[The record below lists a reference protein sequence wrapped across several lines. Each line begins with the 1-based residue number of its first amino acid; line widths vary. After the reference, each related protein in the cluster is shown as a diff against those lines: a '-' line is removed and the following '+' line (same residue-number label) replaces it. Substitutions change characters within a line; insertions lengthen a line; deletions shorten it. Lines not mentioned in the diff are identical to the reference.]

1 MKRLF
6 VITYL
11 FLLRIASFAQDADSL
26 MVLARTLTDQDTQKV
41 NYLNQ
46 AGISFWKSGLD
57 SAAVACH
64 QRAIRIAR
72 LIPFRK
78 GEVEARLQLVLME
91 MDYLSDLEEA
101 YAQLDSALSA
111 AKEAGDRHL
120 QAQTYF
126 RRAQLYSLG
135 IWEHSDKVKPLYDS
149 ALTIFRQ
156 LGDRTREGM
165 VYSQLAGL
173 ESDEGRFASA
183 IDYLLK
189 ARRLQESSGDI
200 KNLRA
205 TLPNLGVMY
214 MSIGLFEQ
222 ALACFEEA
230 ERNAISLKDER
241 VLAFLSGQRGEVY
254 LKQGN
259 PGTALK
265 ELKKAEERYL
275 KLGGV
280 QFLTGTY
287 ARMGD
292 AFLKSGQTDEA
303 LRYALKADSLFK
315 ALTDGEELH
324 SHSAQM
330 VLGDILLHKG
340 HYREVIERALKGLE
354 WARSANPPLL
364 KEASEYHRQLAL
376 AYERTGSPGKAIWHQ
391 KQFKILS
398 DSLLNGEMIQR
409 VMASSLGYDFEKTQ
423 QADQIRIQALEN
435 RNLQQA
441 RNITVLLLIAG
452 LAALGIVFW
461 SNRRL
466 KSKNEELQR
475 KNEEI
480 ALALRKGQHIERKR
494 VASELHDS
502 LNTKIAGMRWQL
514 ESLDESDFND
524 YNRKI
529 ISHLMEIAGEAYDD
543 IRLISHNMVPSD
555 LEEKGLA
562 AALQKLVGRF
572 ESVNGLSFTLDS
584 RLTRRL
590 PLEIEHQLYH
600 IALELINNVV
610 KHARA
615 TEVLISLIQKD
626 DMLELVVAD
635 NGKGF
640 AGLPALDLRKGMG
653 LLNVR
658 GRAAAIGAGCSVENG
673 ETCGAVVRISLSG
686 FSAQ

>member
-1 MKRLF
+1 M
-6 VITYL
+6 

-26 MVLARTLTDQDTQKV
+26 MELARTLTDQDTQKV

-111 AKEAGDRHL
+111 AKEAGDRRL

-259 PGTALK
+259 PGAALK
-265 ELKKAEERYL
+265 ELKKAEEKYL

-340 HYREVIERALKGLE
+340 HYKEVIDRALKGLE

-376 AYERTGSPGKAIWHQ
+376 AYERTGSPGKAIAHQ

-423 QADQIRIQALEN
+423 QADRIRIQALEN
-435 RNLQQA
+435 RNLEQA

-502 LNTKIAGMRWQL
+502 LNTKIAGIRWQL

-529 ISHLMEIAGEAYDD
+529 ISHLMDTAGEAYDD

-555 LEEKGLA
+555 LEEKGLG

-572 ESVNGLSFTLDS
+572 ESVNGLNFTLDL
-584 RLTRRL
+584 RLAQRL
-590 PLEIEHQLYH
+590 PLETEQQLYH

-615 TEVLISLIQKD
+615 TEALISLKQKD
-626 DMLELVVAD
+626 DVLELTVAD

-640 AGLPALDLRKGMG
+640 DGTPARDLQKGMG

-658 GRAAAIGAGCSVENG
+658 GRAAAIGAGCSIENG

-686 FSAQ
+686 ISAQ

>member
-1 MKRLF
+1 MKYLF
-6 VITYL
+6 VIAHL
-11 FLLRIASFAQDADSL
+11 FFLRFASFAQDADSL
-26 MVLARTLTDQDTQKV
+26 IVLAGALADQDTQKV
-41 NYLNQ
+41 NFLNQ

-57 SAAVACH
+57 SAAVSCH

-72 LIPFRK
+72 LIPFQK

-91 MDYLSDLEEA
+91 MDYLSDLDEA
-101 YAQLDSALSA
+101 YAQLDSAFSA

-126 RRAQLYSLG
+126 RRGQLYSLG

-156 LGDRTREGM
+156 VGDRTREGM

-173 ESDEGRFASA
+173 ESDEGHFASA

-189 ARRLQESSGDI
+189 ARKLQEGSGEI

-222 ALACFEEA
+222 ALACFDEA

-259 PGTALK
+259 PGAALE

-292 AFLKSGQTDEA
+292 AFLKSGNTDEA

-324 SHSAQM
+324 SHSAQI
-330 VLGDILLHKG
+330 VLGDVLLQKG
-340 HYREVIERALKGLE
+340 HYKQVVDLALKGLE
-354 WARSANPPLL
+354 WAGSSNPPLL
-364 KEASEYHRQLAL
+364 KEASDYHRQLAL
-376 AYERTGSPGKAIWHQ
+376 AYEKTGLLGKAVAHQ
-391 KQFKILS
+391 KQFKVIS

-409 VMASSLGYDFEKTQ
+409 VMASSLGYAFEKTQ
-423 QADQIRIQALEN
+423 QVDQIRIQALEN
-435 RNLQQA
+435 RNLEQA
-441 RNITVLLLIAG
+441 RNITVLLLMAG
-452 LAALGIVFW
+452 LAALGVVFW

-466 KSKNEELQR
+466 KRKNEELHR

-480 ALALRKGQHIERKR
+480 GLALRKGQNIERKR

-529 ISHLMEIAGEAYDD
+529 ISHLVDIAGEAYDD

-562 AALQKLVGRF
+562 AALQKLTGRL

-584 RLTRRL
+584 DLVQRL
-590 PLEIEHQLYH
+590 PLEIERQLYH

-615 TEVLISLIQKD
+615 TEVLISLKQKD
-626 DMLELVVAD
+626 SMLELMVAD

-640 AGLPALDLRKGMG
+640 DGSPDRELREGMG

-658 GRAAAIGAGCSVENG
+658 GRAAAIGAGCSIENG
-673 ETCGAVVRISLSG
+673 ETGGAVVRISLNG
-686 FSAQ
+686 VGV

>member
-1 MKRLF
+1 M
-6 VITYL
+6 
-11 FLLRIASFAQDADSL
+11 LLVRA
-26 MVLARTLTDQDTQKV
+26 LADQDTQKV
-41 NYLNQ
+41 NFLNQ

-57 SAAVACH
+57 SAATACH

-72 LIPFRK
+72 LIPFQK

-91 MDYLSDLEEA
+91 MDYLSDLGGA
-101 YAQLDSALSA
+101 YAQLDSAFSA

-149 ALTIFRQ
+149 ALTIFRE

-189 ARRLQESSGDI
+189 ARKLQEGSGDI

-230 ERNAISLKDER
+230 ERNAITLKDER

-259 PGTALK
+259 PEAALE

-292 AFLKSGQTDEA
+292 AFLKTGRTDEA
-303 LRYALKADSLFK
+303 LRYVLKADSLFK

-330 VLGDILLHKG
+330 ILGDILLHKG
-340 HYREVIERALKGLE
+340 QYKQVIDLALKGLE
-354 WARSANPPLL
+354 WAGSANPPLL

-376 AYERTGSPGKAIWHQ
+376 AYEKTGLPGKAIAHQ
-391 KQFKILS
+391 KQFKVLS

-409 VMASSLGYDFEKTQ
+409 VMASSLGYDFEKAQ

-435 RNLQQA
+435 RNLEQA
-441 RNITVLLLIAG
+441 RNITVLLLMAG
-452 LAALGIVFW
+452 LAALGVVFW

-466 KSKNEELQR
+466 KTKNEELQR

-480 ALALRKGQHIERKR
+480 ELALRKGQNIERKR

-514 ESLDESDFND
+514 ESLDEGDFND

-529 ISHLMEIAGEAYDD
+529 INHLMDIAGEAYDD

-555 LEEKGLA
+555 LEEKGLI

-572 ESVNGLSFTLDS
+572 GSVNGLSFTLDS
-584 RLTRRL
+584 NLEQRL

-600 IALELINNVV
+600 IVLELINNVV

-615 TEVLISLIQKD
+615 TEVLISLKQKD
-626 DMLELVVAD
+626 NVLELMVAD

-640 AGLPALDLRKGMG
+640 DGPPARDLQKGMG

-658 GRAAAIGAGCSVENG
+658 GRAAAMGAGCSIENG

-686 FSAQ
+686 VSAQ

>member
-1 MKRLF
+1 MRRLSL
-6 VITYL
+6 ITYL
-11 FLLRIASFAQDADSL
+11 FLLRVASFAQDADSL
-26 MVLARTLTDQDTQKV
+26 MLLARGLADQDTQKV

-46 AGISFWKSGLD
+46 AGISFWKSGFD
-57 SAAVACH
+57 SAAVSCH

-72 LIPFRK
+72 LIPFQK

-91 MDYLSDLEEA
+91 MEYLSDLGEA
-101 YAQLDSALSA
+101 YAQLDSAFLA

-156 LGDRTREGM
+156 LEDRTREGM

-173 ESDEGRFASA
+173 ESDEGHFASA

-189 ARRLQESSGDI
+189 ARRLQEGSGDV

-222 ALACFEEA
+222 ALACFAEA
-230 ERNAISLKDER
+230 EKNAISLKDER

-254 LKQGN
+254 LKQGD
-259 PGTALK
+259 PVAALE

-292 AFLKSGQTDEA
+292 AFLKSGNTGDA

-330 VLGDILLHKG
+330 VLGDVLLHKG
-340 HYREVIERALKGLE
+340 HYKQVIDLALKGLE
-354 WARSANPPLL
+354 WAGSANPPLL

-376 AYERTGSPGKAIWHQ
+376 AYEKTGLPGNAIAHH
-391 KQFKILS
+391 KQFKTLS

-409 VMASSLGYDFEKTQ
+409 VMASSLGYDFEKAQ

-435 RNLQQA
+435 RNLEQA
-441 RNITVLLLIAG
+441 RNITVLLLMAG
-452 LAALGIVFW
+452 LAALVIVFW
-461 SNRRL
+461 SNKRL
-466 KSKNEELQR
+466 KIKNEELQR

-480 ALALRKGQHIERKR
+480 GLALRKGQNIERKR

-529 ISHLMEIAGEAYDD
+529 INHLMEIAGEAYDD
-543 IRLISHNMVPSD
+543 IRLISHNMAPSD

-562 AALQKLVGRF
+562 VALQKLVGRL
-572 ESVNGLSFTLDS
+572 ESVNGLSFKLDS
-584 RLTRRL
+584 HLAERL

-600 IALELINNVV
+600 ISLELINKVV

-615 TEVLISLIQKD
+615 TEVAISLKQKD
-626 DMLELVVAD
+626 NMPELTVAD

-640 AGLPALDLRKGMG
+640 DVPPSGELHKGIG

-658 GRAAAIGAGCSVENG
+658 SRAASIGAACSIGNG
-673 ETCGAVVRISLSG
+673 EASGAVVRISLNG
-686 FSAQ
+686 ASAQ